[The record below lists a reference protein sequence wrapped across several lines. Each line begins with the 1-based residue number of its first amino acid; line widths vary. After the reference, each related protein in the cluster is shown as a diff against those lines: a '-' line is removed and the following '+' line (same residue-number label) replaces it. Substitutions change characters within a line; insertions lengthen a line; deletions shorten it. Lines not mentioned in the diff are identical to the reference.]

1 MRVPRTR
8 VSAPAR
14 AARGVATAREGDAGR
29 GRSVRARS
37 CAGRAKWCPARPPR
51 PFRGI
56 PTSAPKERRFRRE
69 FGGGEFQIRYDDIAV
84 GRAIS
89 RARARVWGRVLFL
102 DPARAIRG
110 SATPR
115 RSAPLATPASLDS
128 ISSQPTALGA
138 RGAGTRPSGGG
149 RRRVRATRRR
159 FARDVRR
166 AGGVRGVRVR
176 VGAMEG
182 AGWGR
187 RAPDGEGDAGARSP
201 RSRGG
206 DRARR
211 LERRRRVLADRAIA
225 TRRPGIRA
233 RGVGRRARDA
243 RVPRPG
249 RRRASPRPARHPARS

>member
-1 MRVPRTR
+1 MHDVSLRGLRRDVVRRVVVQPRHQGLERVPQLRGGRHVERRADASATR
-8 VSAPAR
+8 VTDSGQCGSLGRGYRRRLARRAAWLRRGRATPGADARFARARAPGARSGVPRGPRGLFAEFQPAR
-14 AARGVATAREGDAGR
+14 QKKGGSDASSGVA
-29 GRSVRARS
+29 SS
-37 CAGRAKWCPARPPR
+37 K
-51 PFRGI
+51 
-56 PTSAPKERRFRRE
+56 S
-69 FGGGEFQIRYDDIAV
+69 DIAV

-176 VGAMEG
+176 VGAM
-182 AGWGR
+182 
-187 RAPDGEGDAGARSP
+187 
-201 RSRGG
+201 
-206 DRARR
+206 
-211 LERRRRVLADRAIA
+211 
-225 TRRPGIRA
+225 
-233 RGVGRRARDA
+233 
-243 RVPRPG
+243 
-249 RRRASPRPARHPARS
+249 

>member
-56 PTSAPKERRFRRE
+56 PTSAPKVRRFRRE
-69 FGGGEFQIRYDDIAV
+69 FGVGEFQIRYR
-84 GRAIS
+84 GRTGDFE
-89 RARARVWGRVLFL
+89 ARARVRGRVLFL

-115 RSAPLATPASLDS
+115 RSAPVATPASLDS